1 MEKNMEDEEYEE
13 NEDTENETDSEEDLE
28 DREEKA
34 FDDLRYDYKKA
45 KEAKTIIDNLIIEW
59 DDLYNG
65 KKFGGEN
72 KQKSQIVMKEIA
84 KQIEWQKPA
93 IMEPFTSTSNPI
105 RLKTSKN
112 EKRSR
117 IMQKYLNG
125 QFAGEFDREDF
136 MDKLSDVLLREG
148 TVWVRTGWDYSET
161 KKVEVKPNVTME
173 DLLKEEN
180 EPSDIKQNKD
190 GTFRAKY
197 ETTEMV
203 RNIPTLEIC
212 RNEHIFPDPSARAM
226 DECRFIIFKR
236 FLTISELREADLYD
250 EEKIDKLESKLQSSE
265 REDTALGQV
274 RDADDRDYG
283 QDSTY
288 QPKDASRKKV
298 AILEYWGFYDLDGD
312 GIAEPIVAT
321 WAEKEGCNLHIGEN
335 PYPSKKIP
343 FERGVYSARPFS
355 LWGNALAYF
364 IGDNQ
369 KVKSGI
375 MRGILDNMSNANNG
389 QKFVQR
395 GALDYVNFKRLRNG
409 EKHIVV
415 NKPDSIVDGSY
426 NNLPQSIFT
435 TMEMIN
441 QETKDLTG
449 NTGYN
454 SFAQKDNSED
464 NPSQLTMSQQRIAGT
479 VRNIANVIGKSLKE
493 WLSMAEVFLTNE
505 QIEGMFTEQDAV
517 DYFAFE
523 DSTFV
528 QTTVKVGTEATR
540 SMRIQ
545 QLNMLMQQAKTL
557 GERTPPDTI
566 AALTA
571 EMFELFDMYEK
582 AEEIRN
588 YKPEPNPMALKM
600 QEIEM
605 ENKVLENQ
613 KLKAEIAK
621 INSEVQLNG
630 ANTYSTIEY
639 KQAQTVEK
647 YAKAQ
652 SHKVSTALAPVD
664 AITKARQINN
674 KQGEQ

>member
-588 YKPEPNPMALKM
+588 YKPEPNPIALKM

-639 KQAQTVEK
+639 KQAQTAEK

-674 KQGEQ
+674 KQGGQ

>member
-1 MEKNMEDEEYEE
+1 MEDEEYEE

-588 YKPEPNPMALKM
+588 YKPEPNPIALKM

-639 KQAQTVEK
+639 KQAQTAEK

-674 KQGEQ
+674 KQGGQ